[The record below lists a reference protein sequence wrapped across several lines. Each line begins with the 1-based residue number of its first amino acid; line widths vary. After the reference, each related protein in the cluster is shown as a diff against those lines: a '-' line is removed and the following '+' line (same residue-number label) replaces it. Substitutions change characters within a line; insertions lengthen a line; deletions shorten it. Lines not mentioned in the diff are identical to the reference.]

1 MYLRAWM
8 RLWLRATTSGI
19 LLAVVLL
26 SWPAQAIATQQAVAS
41 PAPALGDNTR
51 LSFNRLS
58 VQDGL
63 SFASVRS
70 LLQNQRGFLWIG
82 TSAGLNRYDG
92 YTFKVFSAERDTPA
106 DLHATTIMALA
117 EDTTGI
123 IWIGSVDSGLAAYD
137 PRNETFTRYRHDN

>member
-1 MYLRAWM
+1 MYIRAWM
-8 RLWLRATTSGI
+8 RLRPPAMTTGI
-19 LLAVVLL
+19 LLAAVVLL
-26 SWPAQAIATQQAVAS
+26 GRPTPAIATQRAVAS

-58 VQDGL
+58 VKDGL

-92 YTFKVFSAERDTPA
+92 YSFKVFSAERDTPA

-117 EDTTGI
+117 EDTTGV
-123 IWIGSVDSGLAAYD
+123 IWI
-137 PRNETFTRYRHDN
+137 